1 MSIAFCK
8 LLQKNWRFR
17 DENGAVLDQL
27 QLLFPGEP
35 LDGPFPPEGGGAVR
49 RLLTVDQDHR
59 HGGWFEVVSREGV
72 GTRISFLLPSAPAST
87 EEEAL

>member
-1 MSIAFCK
+1 MSIAFCE

-49 RLLTVDQDHR
+49 RLL
-59 HGGWFEVVSREGV
+59 
-72 GTRISFLLPSAPAST
+72 
-87 EEEAL
+87 EALASPEFRERLERLGGYTLERPGRVRRHF